1 MIIAWREI
9 KANSR
14 SFLVWTVS
22 LAIFNFA
29 MMMLYP
35 SFADEAG
42 GLADFIEMLPQEFLR
57 AFGLDRLSLSDI
69 MGYYATEGYLVFI
82 LASSLYAVLLS
93 SSLLAKEESDKTIE
107 FLLARPVTRSQ
118 VVLNKLLALTVLL
131 FVLNT
136 IVSLTTWAGFE
147 LYKRE
152 AYHMATLG
160 WLFLAPFLAQMTFA
174 MISLLL
180 SLFVTRKRNVYASG
194 IGLVLLLYF
203 ISFFVELNDKLRFL
217 GYLTPFKY
225 ANAADIVTRQSMRT
239 GDLLILL
246 GVIGLT
252 VLAVF
257 LIYRRKNIAI

>member
-1 MIIAWREI
+1 
-9 KANSR
+9 
-14 SFLVWTVS
+14 
-22 LAIFNFA
+22 
-29 MMMLYP
+29 
-35 SFADEAG
+35 
-42 GLADFIEMLPQEFLR
+42 
-57 AFGLDRLSLSDI
+57 
-69 MGYYATEGYLVFI
+69 
-82 LASSLYAVLLS
+82 
-93 SSLLAKEESDKTIE
+93 
-107 FLLARPVTRSQ
+107 
-118 VVLNKLLALTVLL
+118 
-131 FVLNT
+131 
-136 IVSLTTWAGFE
+136 
-147 LYKRE
+147 
-152 AYHMATLG
+152 
-160 WLFLAPFLAQMTFA
+160 MTFA

>member
-1 MIIAWREI
+1 MNIAWREI

-14 SFLVWTVS
+14 SFLTWSVS
-22 LAIFNFA
+22 LAVFNFA

-42 GLADFIEMLPQEFLR
+42 NLAGFIEMLPQEFLK

-82 LASSLYAVLLS
+82 LAASLYAVLLS
-93 SSLLAKEESDKTIE
+93 SSLLAKEENDKTIE
-107 FLLARPVTRSQ
+107 FLLARPVSRSQ
-118 VVLNKLLALTVLL
+118 IVLYKLMAMTGLL
-131 FVLNT
+131 IGLNM
-136 IVSLTTWAGFE
+136 IVSLTTWIGFE
-147 LYKRE
+147 VYKRE
-152 AYHMATLG
+152 AYRMATLG

-174 MISLLL
+174 MISLVL

-203 ISFFVELNDKLRFL
+203 ISFIVEMNDKLKFL

-225 ANAADIVTRQSMRT
+225 ANAADIVTLQSMRT
-239 GDLLILL
+239 CDLLIL
-246 GVIGLT
+246 VCANGLA

-257 LIYRRKNIAI
+257 LIYRKRNIAL